1 MPKKRLKA
9 VDLFSGAGGLS
20 LGLEL
25 GGIDVVG
32 SVEYCDKAVKT
43 YKHNFPKH
51 TETTV
56 CKDITNYPPE
66 KMEELLKEKMGLT
79 KDDVDIIAGG
89 PPCPGFSNIGRSKII
104 SLLRDGGFKN
114 WSWADKNADELRH
127 TFIQDPRNKLFLEF
141 VKYVDHFEPRWFI
154 MENVPGMLTSRIE
167 AKGKE
172 IYILDVV
179 KKAFDDIGYQYEV
192 ESLWANNYG
201 VPQAR
206 QRVIFL
212 GWKAEK
218 DRLKHPLRSVKK
230 DITSIEA
237 IDDLPFVGQDGG
249 PYSDYG
255 SKKQT
260 SPNKYQ
266 KQMRCGIYQKAG
278 RLDPR
283 EASNEIPDGTEPL
296 TCHVGRTVNPRD
308 RAIFPELTANEGEKR
323 VTYDMIDPATL
334 NFPDGWRWNKS
345 KQLVWNGKHGK
356 DKKTYKWYN
365 RKTFKDKMRR
375 ITAHKPSPTLVAHMA
390 VDTYMYIHP
399 TEDRT
404 ITPREAA
411 RIQSFPDSF
420 DFSVVSFTSQY
431 RQIGNAVPPLMAK
444 AIAEEITKK
453 A

>member
-51 TETTV
+51 AETTV
-56 CKDITNYPPE
+56 CEDITNYPPE
-66 KMEELLKEKMGLT
+66 KMEELLKEKMGLC
-79 KDDVDIIAGG
+79 KDDIDVIAGG

-104 SLLRDGGFKN
+104 SLLRNGGLDK
-114 WSWADKNADELRH
+114 WSWGDENANELRH

-141 VKYVDHFEPRWFI
+141 VSYVEHFQPRWFI
-154 MENVPGMLTSRIE
+154 MENVPGMLTSRIQS
-167 AKGKE
+167 GKDE
-172 IYILDVV
+172 LKIIDVV
-179 KKAFDDIGYQYEV
+179 RKAFKSINYSCEV
-192 ESLWANNYG
+192 KPLWANHYG
-201 VPQAR
+201 VPQSR
-206 QRVIFL
+206 QRIIFL
-212 GWKAEK
+212 GWKNEE
-218 DRLKHPLRSVKK
+218 DLVDHPTGNLNKEIS
-230 DITSIEA
+230 SQEA
-237 IDDLPFVGQDGG
+237 ISDLPFVGLDGG
-249 PYSDYG
+249 DFSRYG
-255 SKKQT
+255 DTMSR
-260 SPNKYQ
+260 SPNTYQ
-266 KQMRCGIYQKAG
+266 KQMRYGVYKQG
-278 RLDPR
+278 SRPDPR
-283 EASNEIPDGTEPL
+283 TKKIPKGDEPL
-296 TCHVGRTVNPRD
+296 TCHVGRAVNPRD
-308 RAIFPELTANEGEKR
+308 RAIFPKLTANKDEKR

-365 RKTFKDKMRR
+365 RNTFKDKMRR

-453 A
+453 V